1 MPLGET
7 RPSRPGTRRVA
18 LATATTSRSRTP
30 ASKILPPALPAAWVD
45 RPELLGRLDD
55 IGARRLVTVVA
66 GAGFGK
72 STLLAAW
79 VARVRAAWY
88 SLQPEDASLPNFL
101 RGLVD
106 ALRLRLPNLPDEL
119 GTALAGSLGP
129 DADQLAPADGFAA
142 ALGEALELQL
152 RGDLVLV
159 LDDVHE
165 LPAGG
170 PSARL
175 VEGLARHAPARFHL
189 VLSSRAEPPFPI
201 QRLRGR
207 GQVLELDGALLALG
221 MEETGELLAAALG
234 PDGRELSEPVHR
246 MTGGWP
252 AAICLAVE
260 SLRHQRPRERAAS
273 LAALRRPGG
282 LLFGYL
288 AEEVLARDDPALREL
303 VRRVAPLR
311 RFTAELCRAL
321 GVDAD
326 AAMLACKDPPATA
339 AFLVEY
345 GPAMLASGAT
355 DGVVAAAAGLP
366 AELRSAAVE
375 QVEGEARQVK
385 GDWQGALD
393 CFRRAAGHKRA
404 LAPGLAWR
412 TGLIHYMRSE
422 LDQALETFRRA
433 RLDGA
438 PDADQALLLAWTATV
453 HFLWNEADA
462 CRQAAERSLAAA
474 MACGD

>member
-1 MPLGET
+1 M
-7 RPSRPGTRRVA
+7 A
-18 LATATTSRSRTP
+18 LATVTTLRSRTP
-30 ASKILPPALPAAWVD
+30 ASKILPLALPAAWVD
-45 RPELLGRLDD
+45 RPELLRRLDD
-55 IGARRLVTVVA
+55 VGARRLVTVVA

-79 VARVRAAWY
+79 VARVHGAWY
-88 SLQPEDASLPNFL
+88 SLQPEDASLLNLL

-119 GTALAGSLGP
+119 GTALASSLGP
-129 DADQLAPADGFAA
+129 DAEELAPADGFAA
-142 ALGEALELQL
+142 ALGQALELQL
-152 RGDLVLV
+152 SSDLVLV

-165 LPAGG
+165 LPIGG

-207 GQVLELDGALLALG
+207 GQVLEVDGGLLALG

-260 SLRHQRPRERAAS
+260 SLRHQHPQERAAS

-288 AEEVLARDDPALREL
+288 AEEVLAREEPVLREL
-303 VRRVAPLR
+303 VRWVASQRPCMRSIPARIVGHAHTHLLALTLRTSSLTLGDRRPRRDRSRRVTTR
-311 RFTAELCRAL
+311 
-321 GVDAD
+321 
-326 AAMLACKDPPATA
+326 
-339 AFLVEY
+339 
-345 GPAMLASGAT
+345 
-355 DGVVAAAAGLP
+355 
-366 AELRSAAVE
+366 
-375 QVEGEARQVK
+375 
-385 GDWQGALD
+385 
-393 CFRRAAGHKRA
+393 KRA
-404 LAPGLAWR
+404 RPRLLLRVGNDFA
-412 TGLIHYMRSE
+412 
-422 LDQALETFRRA
+422 D
-433 RLDGA
+433 RLDGRPVWNASSSWQRCARRKKTRGESA
-438 PDADQALLLAWTATV
+438 P
-453 HFLWNEADA
+453 
-462 CRQAAERSLAAA
+462 RSY
-474 MACGD
+474 